1 MKEGIACSRI
11 RSRGAWSAISAFP
24 GNQDAAG
31 DESLWLITFSDLMSL
46 LLVFFLVWTATHIS
60 IKAGNEQKP
69 LPMQLEEP
77 EPLEELQS
85 TILPV
90 APVEVR
96 GGTVVVILQEELNFE
111 PGQARL
117 KPDGDRILE
126 RVASV
131 LRKKAAHYQIEILGH
146 TDNMPIK
153 SGQWE
158 SNLQLS
164 LARATSVWESLV
176 EYGISPT
183 RLKIQG
189 LGSLCPALSNDTRA
203 HRSENR
209 RVELL
214 LRPA

>member
-1 MKEGIACSRI
+1 MKEGSTCRDARTT
-11 RSRGAWSAISAFP
+11 ISAFP
-24 GNQDAAG
+24 GNQDAPG
-31 DESLWLITFSDLMSL
+31 DESSWLIALSDLMSL
-46 LLVFFLVWTATHIS
+46 LLIFFLVWTATHIS
-60 IKAGNEQKP
+60 NKMENEQKP
-69 LPMQLEEP
+69 LPVQFAEP
-77 EPLEELQS
+77 EPLEDLQS
-85 TILPV
+85 MILPV

-117 KPDGDRILE
+117 KPDGGRVLE

-131 LRKKAAHYQIEILGH
+131 LKKKAARYQIDILGH
-146 TDNMPIK
+146 TDNIPIN

-158 SNLQLS
+158 SNLELS

-176 EYGISPT
+176 EDGISPT

-189 LGSLCPALSNDTRA
+189 LGSLCPALPNDTRGQ
-203 HRSENR
+203 RSGNR

-214 LRPA
+214 LRPV